1 MSENSTMKQ
10 INNGFAKYY
19 YLTEKGEVYS
29 SKSKKI
35 IKPRK
40 HNYTL
45 QTMSGARSS
54 ISLKALYK
62 LVYNKVFCNDEILDL
77 PGEQWKEIPKTEGLY
92 LCSSRG
98 RIKSLVGYDA
108 VILAAERNTCDYER
122 VTIKQNGESIRKFVH
137 HIVAETW
144 LEQPENVD
152 ELIVHH
158 KDGNKLRNWAD
169 NVEYLTIEEHYKI
182 HN

>member
-29 SKSKKI
+29 SKRKKI

-40 HNYTL
+40 HSYSL

-62 LVYNKVFCNDEILDL
+62 LVFKQVF
-77 PGEQWKEIPKTEGLY
+77 
-92 LCSSRG
+92 
-98 RIKSLVGYDA
+98 IKFY
-108 VILAAERNTCDYER
+108 
-122 VTIKQNGESIRKFVH
+122 
-137 HIVAETW
+137 
-144 LEQPENVD
+144 
-152 ELIVHH
+152 
-158 KDGNKLRNWAD
+158 
-169 NVEYLTIEEHYKI
+169 
-182 HN
+182 